1 MSAAPSRASDDAP
14 AASSGGAPMSGS
26 AGARVELRRQPDD
39 SARLVLAG
47 RLDAATTG
55 AAWRRAMALTEDLG
69 SRALEIDATG
79 LDYCDGAGATLIQAL
94 AERQRA
100 AGGGFSITG
109 LKDRFARLLEMLA
122 PDPEPPSPPRRPRE
136 SFVAAVG
143 AGAREIAA
151 DTAELVAYV
160 GEVATAL
167 VTAARRP
174 GRVRLAEVMQVAERA
189 GIGAVP
195 IVALIG
201 VLLGLILS
209 FQAAIPMQRF
219 GAEVFVADLIGLA
232 MLRELGPLMAAIMLT
247 ARSGSA
253 FAAELG
259 TMTVNSEIDALTT
272 MGLPPVRFLVV
283 PRVLA
288 ALIVVPVLTMIMSLC
303 GLAGSA
309 VVLLSLGYPLTT
321 FVNRVVASASVG
333 DMAGGLAKALVFAV
347 IVAAV
352 GCMRGLQTGRGAS
365 AVGLSTTRAVVSG
378 IVLVALTDGLFAV
391 VFYLMG
397 W

>member
-1 MSAAPSRASDDAP
+1 MSATPVRAPDDAP
-14 AASSGGAPMSGS
+14 AASRDGAAP
-26 AGARVELRRQPDD
+26 RVELQRRPDD
-39 SARLVLAG
+39 SARLVIAG
-47 RLDAATTG
+47 RLDAAGTG
-55 AAWRRAMALTEDLG
+55 AAWRRAMALTEGLAGRDLEVDAG
-69 SRALEIDATG
+69 ELE
-79 LDYCDGAGATLIQAL
+79 YCDGAGATLLLAL
-94 AERQRA
+94 RERQRA
-100 AGGGFSITG
+100 AGGGFTITG
-109 LKDRFARLLEMLA
+109 LQERFARLLEMIA
-122 PDPEPPSPPRRPRE
+122 PDPDPASVRERPRE
-136 SFVAAVG
+136 SLVATVG
-143 AGAREIAA
+143 AGALEIAG
-151 DTAELVAYV
+151 DLRELVAYV
-160 GEVATAL
+160 GEVSVAL
-167 VTAARRP
+167 ATAARRP
-174 GRVRLAEVMQVAERA
+174 GRVRLSEVMQVAERA

-201 VLLGLILS
+201 GLLGLILS

-219 GAEVFVADLIGLA
+219 GAEVFVADLIGMA

-309 VVLLSLGYPLTT
+309 VVLLSLDYPLTT
-321 FVNRVVASASVG
+321 FVNRVVSSASVG
-333 DMAGGLAKALVFAV
+333 DMLGGLAKALVFAV

-365 AVGLSTTRAVVSG
+365 AVGVSTTRAVVSG
-378 IVLVALTDGLFAV
+378 IVLVALADGLFAV